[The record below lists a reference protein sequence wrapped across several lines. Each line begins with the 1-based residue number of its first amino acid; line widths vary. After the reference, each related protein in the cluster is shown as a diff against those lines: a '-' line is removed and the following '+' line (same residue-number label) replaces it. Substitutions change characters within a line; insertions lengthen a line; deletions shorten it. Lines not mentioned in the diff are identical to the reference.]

1 MSELEDKRID
11 MMEKVHL
18 FDNKLGY
25 RYGQFLWYTFWL
37 PSLLVMVTDETVG
50 HARDFLVQ
58 ISLLSSLTLLFYSY
72 HQNNGSPA
80 STPAIHA
87 LYGELLARWMLAA
100 YHGFN
105 NITVGGNPVAVMNCI
120 QLIAM
125 GMFTLFKVPSSI
137 YTTCNHKTYQRLV
150 QRLKDNDDVY

>member
-25 RYGQFLWYTFWL
+25 RYGQFLWYSFWL

-137 YTTCNHKTYQRLV
+137 YTTCNHKTYQRTIC
-150 QRLKDNDDVY
+150 